1 METVQ
6 PSACGFDAAR
16 LDHFVACMQ
25 NDIEQEQYDG
35 AVVIVAR
42 GGQVVLHQALG
53 FAERASQRVMQEDD
67 VFYLFSVTKALTASS
82 NSCPR

>member
-35 AVVIVAR
+35 AVVIVAAWGTSR
-42 GGQVVLHQALG
+42 VAPDARFCRAGQPARHA
-53 FAERASQRVMQEDD
+53 R
-67 VFYLFSVTKALTASS
+67 
-82 NSCPR
+82 

>member
-16 LDHFVACMQ
+16 LDHFVSCMQ
-25 NDIEQEQYDG
+25 NDIEREQYDG

-42 GGQVVLHQALG
+42 GDESCCTRLLVLPNGQASASCKGTMSFISSL
-53 FAERASQRVMQEDD
+53 SQR
-67 VFYLFSVTKALTASS
+67 
-82 NSCPR
+82 R